1 MNDELEVFNG
11 GFGKL
16 RTVVENEDVWFLAKD
31 VSDIL
36 EYRNAP
42 DMVRNLDAD
51 EKLVRTVC
59 VSGQNRGVNFIN
71 ESGLYH
77 AVIQSKK
84 PEAKKFRKWVTS
96 EVLPSIRK
104 TGGYT
109 VVPKTFAE
117 ALRLAANQSEQLEQ
131 QKVQLTLQA
140 PKVEFAEAVMGSD
153 DAFDMATVA
162 KTLNMGKGRNELFAF
177 LRDNKVLQHDNQPYQ
192 TYVDKGYF
200 RVIEQKFVVPDGTVK
215 INIKT
220 VVFQRGVDF
229 IRKLIL
235 QERINV
241 VMY

>member
-109 VVPKTFAE
+109 VVPKTYAE
-117 ALRLAANQSEQLEQ
+117 ALRLAADQSEQLEQ
-131 QKVQLTLQA
+131 QKAQLTLQA

-241 VMY
+241 VM

>member
-1 MNDELEVFNG
+1 MNEELEVFNG
-11 GFGKL
+11 CFGKL

-104 TGGYT
+104 TGCYT

-117 ALRLAANQSEQLEQ
+117 ALRLAADQSEQLEQ
-131 QKVQLTLQA
+131 QKAQLALQA

-229 IRKLIL
+229 IRRLIL
-235 QERINV
+235 QEQKEL
-241 VMY
+241 